1 MNQLAKAAISL
12 GHPSLTISVLFVAA
26 YLVVGIPAHVLFGA
40 GARDYFGT
48 IAGVAVGLAYLTLI
62 LGYGS

>member
-12 GHPSLTISVLFVAA
+12 GYPPLTITLVFIVA
-26 YLVVGIPAHVLFGA
+26 YLAVGIPAHVLSGP

-48 IAGVAVGLAYLTLI
+48 IAGVALSLAYLTLI
-62 LGYGS
+62 LGFTP